1 MAVAVKKAQ
10 LDVSSIAP
18 FASRQ
23 KMTYSDPDE
32 LKRRVD
38 AFMLEFDVREAELKR
53 KMKDKIVDED
63 GFELVKPSASSNS
76 LTVDTDNSLRKKRK
90 SSSGGLD
97 DFYKFQVKERKM
109 AEWGDMKKQEYS
121 DRSRLEDMKAQKKF
135 QL

>member
-76 LTVDTDNSLRKKRK
+76 LTVDTDNLLRKKRK